1 MPPRMKF
8 SKEEI
13 VAAALELTRKQ
24 GFGAVTARDVG
35 TALGVSS
42 RPVYTA
48 FSNMTELKGAVFA
61 AAAQCFEAYCREYT
75 AKATGPKYKALGEA
89 YIGFARE
96 EGELFKLLFMSD
108 HTDIPCAETVDLGF
122 SQGVSLVGLATG
134 ADIEEAMRLHTEIW
148 IFVHGIATMIVTS
161 TQSWSAEQISRM
173 TSDVYAALVAKQ
185 EKGEIG

>member
-108 HTDIPCAETVDLGF
+108 HTDIPCAETADLGF

-134 ADIEEAMRLHTEIW
+134 VDDEEARRLHTEIW
-148 IFVHGIATMIVTS
+148 IFVHGIATMMATGYL
-161 TQSWSAEQISRM
+161 QLDM
-173 TSDVYAALVAKQ
+173 DLVSKMLTDAYLGIKHRL
-185 EKGEIG
+185 EKE